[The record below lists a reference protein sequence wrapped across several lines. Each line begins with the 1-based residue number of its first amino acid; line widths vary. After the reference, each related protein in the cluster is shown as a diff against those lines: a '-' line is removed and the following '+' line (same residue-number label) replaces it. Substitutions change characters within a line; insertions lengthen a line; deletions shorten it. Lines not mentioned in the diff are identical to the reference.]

1 MFRSLIVVSLLISSS
16 LLIAQRRPG
25 PVGRS
30 NGVEV
35 SVRVVYENSRPAGEQ
50 LRVQLTNQTGLVVS
64 EGYTDSRGEAR
75 FSGIRPGTYR
85 VKVSGIGI
93 QDFTGDAFAIDS
105 LDVTSFQMVTVQRT
119 QEAIAAEKAASPP
132 ISAAELNIPA
142 KARREF
148 DKGKELFEKGKT
160 DEAIKRFTKAAEI
173 YPQYAAAF
181 DMLGVIASQ
190 ASPADA
196 KTYFQQALSADK
208 SYIPAAAHLAKV
220 YVGEKKFADAEPLL
234 TRTVAISPQA
244 AEALFLLAYVQPK
257 LTKYEEAIRTSDR
270 LHQLDHRDLALVH
283 FVAAECYT
291 SLKRPEEAVAQ
302 YEMYLK
308 EAPLGPSVGIAKNN
322 ISVLQA
328 QLVSK

>member
-1 MFRSLIVVSLLISSS
+1 MFRSILVVFLLISSS
-16 LLIAQRRPG
+16 LSLAQRRPG
-25 PVGRS
+25 PMGRS
-30 NGVEV
+30 GGVEV

-50 LRVQLTNQTGLVVS
+50 LRVQLTNQTGATFG
-64 EGYTDSRGEAR
+64 ETYTDSRGEVR

-93 QDFTGDAFAIDS
+93 QDSASDTFVVDP
-105 LDVTSFQMVTVQRT
+105 LDVTSFQIVTVQRT
-119 QEAIAAEKAASPP
+119 QEAVAAEKAAAP
-132 ISAAELNIPA
+132 ISAAELNIPG

-148 DKGKELFEKGKT
+148 DKGKELFDKGKN
-160 DEAIKRFTKAAEI
+160 DEAVQRFTKATEI

-220 YVGEKKFADAEPLL
+220 YVGEKNFSDAEPLL
-234 TRTVAISPQA
+234 TRTLAISPQA
-244 AEALFLLAYVQPK
+244 AEALFLLAYVQAK
-257 LTKYEEAIRTSDR
+257 LTKYEDAIRTTDR

-308 EAPLGPSVGIAKNN
+308 EAPLGPSVDIAKNN

-328 QLVSK
+328 QLVAK